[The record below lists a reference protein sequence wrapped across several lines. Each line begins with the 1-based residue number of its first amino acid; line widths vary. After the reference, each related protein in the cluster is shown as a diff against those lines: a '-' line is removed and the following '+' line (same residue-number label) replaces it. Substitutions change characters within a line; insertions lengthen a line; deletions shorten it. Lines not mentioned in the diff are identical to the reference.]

1 MLIAAHYFTFLCYT
15 SMCSKN
21 LFGLKFNPTNHFY
34 VRTTTEKRHAI
45 KAVYTVQNIV
55 YSVQVRRG
63 GGYLEIRSI

>member
-1 MLIAAHYFTFLCYT
+1 
-15 SMCSKN
+15 MCSKN

-55 YSVQVRRG
+55 YSVQVKRG